1 MFTRTE
7 INAITRLTPATHSQL
22 DQRETQGGF
31 AATLE
36 ERARADAQARPST
49 GPKWWLDKLMAPV
62 RSQQPPAS
70 EYQLAKAENSARAQ
84 LQMRPNP
91 DTLYIQIL
99 EEKLAA
105 LRAGGAEP
113 TPEMVLQAMKETE
126 EAVDKIMAQWEAE
139 QGQQR
144 EAALDAKQLS
154 QFDALQSEVNATLAQ
169 GKEVQ
174 ETGIDMINSTQRLFN
189 AQRDSYH
196 WNIEVAR
203 QQKNA
208 ITMATDAQNALKE
221 IHQAQQETAYL
232 AISR

>member
-1 MFTRTE
+1 MNP
-7 INAITRLTPATHSQL
+7 I
-22 DQRETQGGF
+22 
-31 AATLE
+31 
-36 ERARADAQARPST
+36 
-49 GPKWWLDKLMAPV
+49 

-70 EYQLAKAENSARAQ
+70 DYQLAKAENSARAQ

-91 DTLYIQIL
+91 DTLYTQIL

-126 EAVDKIMAQWEAE
+126 EAVEKIMAQWEAE

-144 EAALDAKQLS
+144 EAAMDTQQLS
-154 QFDALQSEVNATLAQ
+154 QFDTLQSEINATVAQ
-169 GKEVQ
+169 KAEQ
-174 ETGIDMINSTQRLFN
+174 QDTGIDLINDTQHLFN
-189 AQRDSYH
+189 AQRDSYN

-208 ITMATDAQNALKE
+208 ITMAKDAQDALQE
-221 IHQAQQETAYL
+221 IHQAQQETARL
-232 AISR
+232 AIPR